1 MIVGEGRIMNEA
13 GRSPL
18 LIIAY
23 VALAGAILAFAFG
36 AGLFW
41 AAGLASMAVLLAGGE
56 ILVRFRRS

>member
-1 MIVGEGRIMNEA
+1 MNEA

-23 VALAGAILAFAFG
+23 VALAGAIIAFGFG

-41 AAGLASMAVLLAGGE
+41 AAGLAGIAVLMAGGE
-56 ILVRFRRS
+56 LLARFRR